1 MVFKGTINSVTRAR
15 AYYLCNIQGFPIRK
29 VAGMCQISRGSV
41 WRIKKEGLLG
51 NKDCKEHIRRGRP
64 VKLSARDGRQ
74 LVRAI
79 QGLREKEGNFS
90 CRRIMQEAGISVK
103 DVSVRTVSRFLN
115 SQGYYYLQAR
125 KKGVLTVTDMKKRL
139 QFARRMRKDYGA
151 DVWTKRI
158 AFYLDCVSYV
168 YKRNPLDQ
176 ALAPKARIWRKRGEG
191 LTTGCLAKGKK
202 EGTGGRYVRL
212 IVTISLDKGIIARYP
227 YRKMTGRLF
236 ANFIDEDFPGMFLQ
250 ADKGGENLSVQDNCP
265 CQNSVLPKAALRR
278 TRQNLLKCPA

>member
-1 MVFKGTINSVTRAR
+1 
-15 AYYLCNIQGFPIRK
+15 
-29 VAGMCQISRGSV
+29 
-41 WRIKKEGLLG
+41 
-51 NKDCKEHIRRGRP
+51 
-64 VKLSARDGRQ
+64 
-74 LVRAI
+74 
-79 QGLREKEGNFS
+79 
-90 CRRIMQEAGISVK
+90 MQEAGISVK

-139 QFARRMRKDYGA
+139 QFARRMRKHYGA

-212 IVTISLDKGIIARYP
+212 IVAISYDKGIIACYP
-227 YRKMTGRLF
+227 YTKMTGRLLRILSMIISRECF
-236 ANFIDEDFPGMFLQ
+236 CRQIR
-250 ADKGGENLSVQDNCP
+250 GERTYLYKTIVHVRIP
-265 CQNSVLPKAALRR
+265 CW
-278 TRQNLLKCPA
+278 LKQP

>member
-1 MVFKGTINSVTRAR
+1 MVFKGAINSVTRAR
-15 AYYLCNIQGFPIRK
+15 VYYLCNIQGFPIRK
-29 VAGMCQISRGSV
+29 VARMCQISRGSV

-51 NKDCKEHIRRGRP
+51 KKDCKEHIRRGRP

-79 QGLREKEGNFS
+79 QRLREKEGNFS
-90 CRRIMQEAGISVK
+90 CQKIMQEAGISVK

-176 ALAPKARIWRKRGEG
+176 ALAPKARIW
-191 LTTGCLAKGKK
+191 
-202 EGTGGRYVRL
+202 
-212 IVTISLDKGIIARYP
+212 
-227 YRKMTGRLF
+227 
-236 ANFIDEDFPGMFLQ
+236 
-250 ADKGGENLSVQDNCP
+250 
-265 CQNSVLPKAALRR
+265 
-278 TRQNLLKCPA
+278 

>member
-15 AYYLCNIQGFPIRK
+15 AYYLCRIQGFPIRK
-29 VAGMCQISRGSV
+29 LARMCQISRGSV

-51 NKDCKEHIRRGRP
+51 NGGCQEHIRRGRP

-74 LVRAI
+74 LVRAL
-79 QGLREKEGNFS
+79 QRLREKEGNFS
-90 CRRIMQEAGISVK
+90 CQRIMQEVGISAK
-103 DVSVRTVSRFLN
+103 NVSVRTVARFLN
-115 SQGYYYLQAR
+115 SRGYYYLQAR

-139 QFARRMRKDYGA
+139 RFARRMRKDYGA

-202 EGTGGRYVRL
+202 EGTGG
-212 IVTISLDKGIIARYP
+212 
-227 YRKMTGRLF
+227 
-236 ANFIDEDFPGMFLQ
+236 
-250 ADKGGENLSVQDNCP
+250 
-265 CQNSVLPKAALRR
+265 
-278 TRQNLLKCPA
+278 

>member
-1 MVFKGTINSVTRAR
+1 M
-15 AYYLCNIQGFPIRK
+15 
-29 VAGMCQISRGSV
+29 
-41 WRIKKEGLLG
+41 
-51 NKDCKEHIRRGRP
+51 
-64 VKLSARDGRQ
+64 
-74 LVRAI
+74 RAI

-115 SQGYYYLQAR
+115 SQGYYYLPAR

-176 ALAPKARIWRKRGEG
+176 ALAPKAGT
-191 LTTGCLAKGKK
+191 LVQPSLA
-202 EGTGGRYVRL
+202 
-212 IVTISLDKGIIARYP
+212 I
-227 YRKMTGRLF
+227 
-236 ANFIDEDFPGMFLQ
+236 FP
-250 ADKGGENLSVQDNCP
+250 DNCLHMGP
-265 CQNSVLPKAALRR
+265 PAHGTQILPVITCCVPSL
-278 TRQNLLKCPA
+278 TLHFPSPNLY